1 MDELFKVK
9 NVLFQPIT
17 LVFSQEQEQLP
28 SCHAPSNRQGKKGA
42 GGTSKPI
49 PSIKT
54 HKLLYNS

>member
-54 HKLLYNS
+54 HKLL